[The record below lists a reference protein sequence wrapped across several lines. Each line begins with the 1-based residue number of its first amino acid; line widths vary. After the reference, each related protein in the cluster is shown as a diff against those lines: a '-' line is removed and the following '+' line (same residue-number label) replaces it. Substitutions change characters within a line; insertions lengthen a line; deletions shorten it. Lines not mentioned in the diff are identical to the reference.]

1 MRSTVAFYKC
11 DKCGNIVE
19 LIKDVGVPVV
29 CCGQNMNKLEAQT
42 ADQTTEKHVPVATK
56 DGDMIN
62 VVVGSTLHPMLDAH
76 YIEWIAVVT
85 DHGIERINLSPGD
98 DPKAVFCACNK
109 EGTVDVYEY
118 CNLHGLWK
126 STL

>member
-11 DKCGNIVE
+11 DKCGNIIE
-19 LIKDVGVPVV
+19 LIKDAGGTVV
-29 CCGQNMNKLEAQT
+29 CCGENMTRLDPQS
-42 ADQTTEKHVPVATK
+42 ADQTTEKHVPVATRE
-56 DGDMIN
+56 DGKIN

-76 YIEWIAVVT
+76 YIEWIVLVT
-85 DHGIERINLSPGD
+85 DEGIERINLSPGD
-98 DPKAVFCACNK
+98 EPKAAFCDK
-109 EGTVDVYEY
+109 EGDVDVYEY